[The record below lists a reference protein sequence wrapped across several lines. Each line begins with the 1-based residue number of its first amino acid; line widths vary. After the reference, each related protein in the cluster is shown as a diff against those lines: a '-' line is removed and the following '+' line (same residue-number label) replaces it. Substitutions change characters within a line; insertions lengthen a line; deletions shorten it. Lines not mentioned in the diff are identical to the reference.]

1 MVFEMKSRYSNKPQ
15 DRIVTKTTFLSC
27 TEKQNVVV
35 NLCKI
40 CRKLQFLNKLVLNEF
55 CFYEC

>member
-1 MVFEMKSRYSNKPQ
+1 MKSSYSNKQQ